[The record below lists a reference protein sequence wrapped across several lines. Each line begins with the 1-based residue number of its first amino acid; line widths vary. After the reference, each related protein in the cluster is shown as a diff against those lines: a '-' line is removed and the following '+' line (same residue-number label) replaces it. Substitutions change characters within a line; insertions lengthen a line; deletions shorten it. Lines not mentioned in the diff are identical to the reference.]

1 MDAVFQKWCD
11 KLLDTGKGNRLINY
25 KDSKLR
31 TIDILEPD
39 YETVFSKISSG
50 QTLSFYEVDDYIR
63 RLKEDEIDVDESSE
77 EQKDKGKFD
86 KISKQQILESVTPLL
101 GKNEVLSLHKW
112 DWGKER
118 K

>member
-39 YETVFSKISSG
+39 YETVFSKIS
-50 QTLSFYEVDDYIR
+50 TIIF
-63 RLKEDEIDVDESSE
+63 
-77 EQKDKGKFD
+77 
-86 KISKQQILESVTPLL
+86 KQIFI
-101 GKNEVLSLHKW
+101 NI
-112 DWGKER
+112 
-118 K
+118 